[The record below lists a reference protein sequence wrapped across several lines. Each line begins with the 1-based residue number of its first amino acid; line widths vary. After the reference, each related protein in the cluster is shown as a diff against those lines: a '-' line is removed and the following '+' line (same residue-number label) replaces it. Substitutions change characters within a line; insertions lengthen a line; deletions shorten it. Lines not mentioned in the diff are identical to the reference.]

1 MLAFANVKGE
11 SDWKRGKQ
19 APATWRPLTDWKSCD
34 VVDPSHLDPSAFR
47 MDALEE
53 EVQKEREKAALQA
66 KARSKLQTLSP
77 AGQDPRDG
85 GGG

>member
-1 MLAFANVKGE
+1 
-11 SDWKRGKQ
+11 
-19 APATWRPLTDWKSCD
+19 
-34 VVDPSHLDPSAFR
+34 